1 MPVSALIEF
10 FRENGYAQ
18 YPVVDQSGETIGVVT
33 KAETM
38 KQLIKTN
45 VTPQDPV
52 SKLVQR
58 ELRHVSKNITLA
70 ELGRILARNK
80 FAIVDEVKFVTTTD
94 LLNKVCPKE
103 EKKAQ
108 SSCCKKK
115 QADAAPATP
124 ETPATPPDSARSV
137 MKMAAATVGV
147 GIMAVGGMLMMKQ
160 NK

>member
-103 EKKAQ
+103 EKKAE
-108 SSCCKKK
+108 SCCKKEK
-115 QADAAPATP
+115 AEATP
-124 ETPATPPDSARSV
+124 ETPATPPDSARSSSSV

>member
-103 EKKAQ
+103 EKKAE
-108 SSCCKKK
+108 SSCCKKEK
-115 QADAAPATP
+115 AEATP
-124 ETPATPPDSARSV
+124 ETPATPPDSARSSSSV

>member
-38 KQLIKTN
+38 KQLIKKN

-58 ELRHVSKNITLA
+58 ELRHCSKNITLA

-103 EKKAQ
+103 EKKAE
-108 SSCCKKK
+108 SCCKK
-115 QADAAPATP
+115 
-124 ETPATPPDSARSV
+124 
-137 MKMAAATVGV
+137 
-147 GIMAVGGMLMMKQ
+147 
-160 NK
+160 